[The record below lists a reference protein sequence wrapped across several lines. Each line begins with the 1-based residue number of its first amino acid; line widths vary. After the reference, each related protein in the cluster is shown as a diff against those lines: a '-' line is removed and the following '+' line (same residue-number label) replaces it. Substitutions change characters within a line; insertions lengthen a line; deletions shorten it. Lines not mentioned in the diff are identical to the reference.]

1 MTKKS
6 GYLPRLADIQL
17 KKYLET
23 FGAVCI
29 EGPKWC
35 GKTRTAEEMSR
46 SRIYSS

>member
-29 EGPKWC
+29 LKVVG
-35 GKTRTAEEMSR
+35 
-46 SRIYSS
+46 